1 MVKLVDQGAL
11 RVDRPAL
18 LDDQHR
24 HEPVGDKEQYDE
36 HGKHTVLLA
45 LGGNRRNDGGT
56 GSSSGGDRSVT
67 EQSGQEA
74 PQSVLL

>member
-1 MVKLVDQGAL
+1 MVKLADQGAL
-11 RVDRPAL
+11 RFDRPAL

-24 HEPVGDKEQYDE
+24 HEPVGDKEQHDE
-36 HGKHTVLLA
+36 HGKHIVLLA
-45 LGGNRRNDGGT
+45 LGGHRRNDGRAR
-56 GSSSGGDRSVT
+56 SSSGGDSSVT